1 MLFFYTLLLQLLK
14 NAPYIADSMYAA
26 AGGASLASRRAGK
39 KKALQQKNN
48 ESQQKLLRE
57 KIAQAKAS
65 GSLDT
70 PTKSKGFHQLPANY
84 LRPPQGVGRKLSATY
99 TGIQGSR
106 LLLPINEGSLNDELR
121 SPSTGGMHLLGF
133 GSSGLHRSQTATIP
147 FMFEQDGHYSPP
159 ATPNI
164 CFPTTMGHE
173 RPPFTDF
180 TYTNDPIDRPN
191 LTLTLPGQEPIT
203 ITPGTAIPTPLHPS
217 LLPSSSAA
225 AYQLER
231 KCSVHRRKLDP
242 LDEQFYRTT
251 NFATAQELYNEE
263 FRAYLA
269 AHQSVFMPNGGQR
282 QPWDEQWCLDPA
294 EHQQKG
300 VCTCDHLEVL

>member
-1 MLFFYTLLLQLLK
+1 
-14 NAPYIADSMYAA
+14 MYAA
-26 AGGASLASRRAGK
+26 AGGASLASRRADK
-39 KKALQQKNN
+39 KKALAQKKN

-57 KIAQAKAS
+57 KIAEAKAS

-106 LLLPINEGSLNDELR
+106 YLLPINEGSLNDELR
-121 SPSTGGMHLLGF
+121 SPSIGGAHMLGF
-133 GSSGLHRSQTATIP
+133 STSGLHRSHTATIP
-147 FMFEQDGHYSPP
+147 FMFDQGAGGVSPP

-164 CFPTTMGHE
+164 CFPPGHE

-203 ITPGTAIPTPLHPS
+203 ITPATPIPTPLHPS
-217 LLPSSSAA
+217 LLPTSSTA

-231 KCSVHRRKLDP
+231 KCSVHRRRLDP
-242 LDEQFYRTT
+242 LEEQFYRTT
-251 NFATAQELYNEE
+251 TFQTAQELYNDE
-263 FRAYLA
+263 FRAFLA
-269 AHQSVFMPNGGQR
+269 AHQSVFMPNGGGQR
-282 QPWDEQWCLDPA
+282 QPWDESWCLVSD
-294 EHQQKG
+294 HQQKG
-300 VCTCDHLEVL
+300 VCTCDHLEV

>member
-1 MLFFYTLLLQLLK
+1 
-14 NAPYIADSMYAA
+14 MYAA
-26 AGGASLASRRAGK
+26 AGGASLASRRADK
-39 KKALQQKNN
+39 KKALLQKKN

-57 KIAQAKAS
+57 KMAQAKAS

-70 PTKSKGFHQLPANY
+70 ATKSKGFHQLPANY

-106 LLLPINEGSLNDELR
+106 LLLPINEGSLNDELK
-121 SPSTGGMHLLGF
+121 SPSTGGIHMLGF
-133 GSSGLHRSQTATIP
+133 GTSGLHRSQTATIP
-147 FMFEQDGHYSPP
+147 FMVEQDTRNSRVSPP

-164 CFPTTMGHE
+164 CFPPGE

-203 ITPGTAIPTPLHPS
+203 ITPATPIPTPLHPS
-217 LLPSSSAA
+217 LHPNSSATA
-225 AYQLER
+225 FQLER
-231 KCSVHRRKLDP
+231 KCSVHRRKLEP
-242 LDEQFYRTT
+242 LEEQFYRST
-251 NFATAQELYNEE
+251 NFQTAQELYNEE

-269 AHQSVFMPNGGQR
+269 AHQSVFMHNGGDQR
-282 QPWDEQWCLDPA
+282 QPWDEPWCLDP

-300 VCTCDHLEVL
+300 VCTCDHLEVQ